1 MLERVRFEREIET
14 LGLAGDREFVVS
26 TNEYGDAL
34 AWYAKEF
41 DVSDDVFR
49 WLKQSPTYMA
59 VVKKLGKKYV
69 HYKIKKKPVF
79 VSDAWGMNAEG
90 VFTKGTY
97 KGRRFF
103 DVEYSSNGT
112 YFAPYGSPDNSIGSD
127 VIYLEPPDPHRQR
140 GAYTLDENGR
150 WVELIAHESVHAF
163 RRVSGLRRSGKTA
176 GDRIQSGIDDEI
188 ATRKAE
194 GKIVGEIRKKSK
206 KFRKYT
212 PTTGSTDRWAVE
224 RDFFPG
230 QQKRTYLEHFVLS
243 ERLQAAW
250 APLSGDEVDADDKLV
265 ARIDLGKHKLAH
277 YVTANPTY
285 VDPDTGKETSFKSRY
300 ACVRFMM
307 RVIDA
312 RWRAIRDLDSRDLYH
327 DAGLEKC
334 RQQHADAFFKGLAS
348 YTPVP

>member
-1 MLERVRFEREIET
+1 MLERVRFEREIES

-26 TNEYGDAL
+26 KNDYGDAL

-49 WLKQSPTYMA
+49 WLTLSPTYMA
-59 VVKKLGKKYV
+59 IVKKLGKKYV
-69 HYKIKKKPVF
+69 HYKDF
-79 VSDAWGMNAEG
+79 VADGWGIGADG
-90 VFTKGTY
+90 VFTKGKY

-103 DVEYSSNGT
+103 DFEYSSNGT
-112 YFAPYGSPDNSIGSD
+112 YFAPYGSLDNPLASD
-127 VIYLEPPDPHRQR
+127 VIYLEPPNQSHQR
-140 GAYTLDENGR
+140 GFYTLDENGR
-150 WVELIAHESVHAF
+150 WIELIAHETVHAF
-163 RRVSGLRRSGKTA
+163 RHVSGLRRSGKTA
-176 GDRIQSGIDDEI
+176 SDRIQSGIDDEI

-230 QQKRTYLEHFVLS
+230 QQKRNYLEHFVLS

-250 APLSGDEVDADDKLV
+250 APLSAEEIDADDKLV
-265 ARIDLGKHKLAH
+265 ASIDLGKHKLAH
-277 YVTANPTY
+277 YVTANPTF
-285 VDPDTGKETSFKSRY
+285 VDPHTGKETSFKSRY

-312 RWRAIRDLDSRDLYH
+312 RWRAIRDLDSRDLDH

-334 RQQHADAFFKGLAS
+334 RQQHADAFFEGLAT